1 MKRLF
6 FPAERPL
13 DGRCPACGT
22 TLVFVTVVELV
33 DTALPAR
40 PENLREAPRWM
51 CRACWR
57 VEVAASAGVDPMAAA
72 G

>member
-22 TLVFVTVVELV
+22 TLVFVTVVELI
-33 DTALPAR
+33 DTALSAR
-40 PENLREAPRWM
+40 PDNLRDWLQDATG
-51 CRACWR
+51 AG
-57 VEVAASAGVDPMAAA
+57 VVASATADTPASDDAVA
-72 G
+72 